1 MDVMAMRRAMLM
13 TIMGGGGEVLPD
25 KEFVATTTSEMT
37 LKDFLTAHPIPLKY
51 EDEIC
56 WLRYYNDSAPSS
68 GGVSNWQMYFVS
80 GLVRQGMLT
89 SYSNSTVAPSAM
101 VYIGVVSANNA
112 GYFDIVGNSIT
123 ASSSTNTTRRIPTGT
138 DVYVLHI
145 PMNWTNFNMVSEKL

>member
-25 KEFVATTTSEMT
+25 KEFVVTTTSEMT

-51 EDEIC
+51 KDEIC

-80 GLVRQGMLT
+80 GLVKQGMLT
-89 SYSNSTVAPSAM
+89 NYTNSTVAPSTM
-101 VYIGVVSANNA
+101 SYIGSMTANNA
-112 GYFDIVGNSIT
+112 NYFSIEDNSIT
-123 ASSSTNTTRRIPTGT
+123 ASSSTNTTRKIPAGT
-138 DVYVLHI
+138 DVYVLHV